1 MIGSDGE
8 ATKARDKWLVRL
20 QPRPVSIALVFAA
33 VLLLLVMM
41 PATLLMIFAG
51 GLLAILFRMCGVRI
65 ARLLSIAPGWGVAIF
80 LLVFLAIVTAF
91 GFYVAPAIA
100 DQAEELWQQVPTAVQ
115 GLRERLEAYAW
126 GRQLLQRLEEGGL
139 ISSASGGA
147 ATQAVSSAFGYLGN
161 TVLLLFIAL
170 YGAFDPATYRKGFI
184 KLFAPSARA
193 KAERVLDNSVKT
205 LESWLMAQLI
215 SMTVVGVLTG
225 LGLWF
230 IGIPLA
236 LLLGLIAGLLAFIPN
251 VGPVLAATPGLL
263 LAVPEGLHSVLLVL
277 GVYLAVQMLESYV
290 VTPIIQQ
297 EKVSL
302 PPVLVI
308 STQLMFASL
317 FGLIGL
323 ALATPLTALIMQ
335 LVSELYVDDYLEK
348 EDRHIVEA

>member
-1 MIGSDGE
+1 MIQPD
-8 ATKARDKWLVRL
+8 ADARTRDRWRVTL
-20 QPRPVSIALVFAA
+20 QPRPVSIVLIFAI

-51 GLLAILFRMCGVRI
+51 FLLAILFRMSGTRI
-65 ARLLSIAPGWGVAIF
+65 ARLLSIGPGWGVAIF
-80 LLVFLAIVTAF
+80 LLGLLAIMAAI
-91 GFYVAPAIA
+91 GLYVAPAIA
-100 DQAEELWQQVPTAVQ
+100 EQAEELWQQVPAAVQ
-115 GLRERLEAYAW
+115 GLRERLEAYTW
-126 GRQLLQRLEEGGL
+126 GRQLLERLEEGGL
-139 ISSASGGA
+139 MSSASGGM

-184 KLFAPSARA
+184 TLFAPSVRA
-193 KAERVLDNSVKT
+193 KAERVLDHSVKT
-205 LESWLMAQLI
+205 LESWLAAQLI

-225 LGLWF
+225 VGLWL

-263 LAVPEGLHSVLLVL
+263 LAVPEGLNSVLLVL
-277 GVYLAVQMLESYV
+277 GVYLAVQMLESYI
-290 VTPIIQQ
+290 VTPLVQQ

-335 LVSELYVDDYLEK
+335 LVSDLYVDDYLEK
-348 EDRHIVEA
+348 EERPLVEV

>member
-1 MIGSDGE
+1 M
-8 ATKARDKWLVRL
+8 RL
-20 QPRPVSIALVFAA
+20 HPRPVSVVLVFAV
-33 VLLLLVMM
+33 VLLLLVLM
-41 PATLLMIFAG
+41 PGTLLMIFAG
-51 GLLAILFRMCGVRI
+51 GLLAILFRMSGSRI
-65 ARLLSIAPGWGVAIF
+65 ARMLSIGPGWGVAIF
-80 LLVFLAIVTAF
+80 LLALLAVMTAL
-91 GFYVAPAIA
+91 GLYVAPAIA
-100 DQAEELWQQVPTAVQ
+100 EQAEELWQQVPTAIA

-126 GRQLLQRLEEGGL
+126 GRQLIERLSEGGL
-139 ISSASGGA
+139 LSSASGGA

-193 KAERVLDNSVKT
+193 KAERVLDNSIRT
-205 LESWLMAQLI
+205 LESWLTAQLI

-225 LGLWF
+225 VGLWL

-263 LAVPEGLHSVLLVL
+263 LAVPEGMNSVLLVL
-277 GVYLAVQMLESYV
+277 GVYLAVQMLESYI
-290 VTPIIQQ
+290 VTPLVQQ

-335 LVSELYVDDYLEK
+335 LVSDLYVDDYLEK
-348 EDRHIVEA
+348 EDRQLVGA